1 MKRIVGSGV
10 IASLVVL
17 VLLLASAGLSRAAL
31 FPAET
36 FTLSN
41 GMEVV
46 VLPNHRAPIVV
57 HMVWYRVGAADDPPG
72 KSGIAHFLEHLMFK
86 GTDKHAPGEFSRIV
100 ADNGGEENAF
110 TTADYTGY
118 FQKVARDRLEIVM
131 ELEADRMR
139 NLKLTDAIVTP
150 ERQVILEERNSRVD
164 NDPSALLQEQM
175 EAALYVRHPFGTPTI
190 GWRNEM
196 EGLDRDAALSVYTRF
211 YAPDNAI
218 LVVAGDI
225 TAAELKPLAEK
236 YYGGLKPSGITPRH
250 RVAEPAPMVE
260 RRVIL
265 RDARASQPSLVRSY
279 LAPSAASS
287 GRDTATAL
295 SVLSD
300 IFGNNST
307 SRLYRSL
314 TVEQKKAAYAGSSY
328 HALALEW
335 SSFYVYAAPLPETSV
350 TDLEAALDASIADL
364 LKNGVSEAELK
375 ESVTRM
381 KARAV
386 YALDDP
392 EAIANIFGSVLAI
405 GLTID
410 DIQNWPARL
419 DAVTVERVNAAA
431 REILKPERS
440 VTGLLLPKTEG

>member
-1 MKRIVGSGV
+1 MRRAIGSGV
-10 IASLVVL
+10 IAALAAL
-17 VLLLASAGLSRAAL
+17 VLFLATAGMSRAGL
-31 FPAET
+31 FNAES

-41 GMEVV
+41 GMQVV

-57 HMVWYRVGAADDPPG
+57 HMVWYRVGAADDPLG

-110 TTADYTGY
+110 TTSDYTGY
-118 FQKVARDRLEIVM
+118 FQKVARDRLETVM

-139 NLKLTDAIVTP
+139 NLKLTDAVVTP
-150 ERQVILEERNSRVD
+150 ERQVILEERNSRTD
-164 NDPSALLQEQM
+164 NNPSALLQEQV
-175 EAALYVRHPFGTPTI
+175 EAAQYVRHPFGTPTI

-196 EGLDRDAALSVYTRF
+196 ETLDRETALAVYRQY

-225 TAAELKPLAEK
+225 SAAELKPLAEK
-236 YYGGLKPSGITPRH
+236 YYGGLTPSGVTPR
-250 RVAEPAPMVE
+250 RRLAEPPPLAE

-265 RDARASQPSLVRSY
+265 RDARAAQPSLMRSY
-279 LAPSAASS
+279 LAPSLASS
-287 GRDTATAL
+287 QGETATAL

-300 IFGNNST
+300 ILGNNTT

-314 TVEQKKAAYAGSSY
+314 TVEKKIATYAGSTY
-328 HALALEW
+328 QALAIDW
-335 SSFYVYAAPLPETSV
+335 SNFYLFAAPLPGTSM
-350 TDLEAALDASIADL
+350 DALEAALDASIAEL
-364 LKNGVSEAELK
+364 LKSGVTESEVK
-375 ESVTRM
+375 EAVSRM

-386 YALDDP
+386 YPFDSP
-392 EAIANIFGSVLAI
+392 QAIANIFGSALAI
-405 GLTID
+405 GLSVED
-410 DIQNWPARL
+410 VEGWPARL
-419 DAVTVERVNAAA
+419 DSVTIEQVNAAA

-440 VTGLLLPKTEG
+440 VTGLLLPKAES

>member
-1 MKRIVGSGV
+1 MKRAFSSSL
-10 IASLVVL
+10 IAGLVALGL
-17 VLLLASAGLSRAAL
+17 VLSVASAARAG
-31 FPAET
+31 FFNAET
-36 FTLSN
+36 FALSN
-41 GMEVV
+41 GMQVV
-46 VLPNHRAPIVV
+46 VLPNHRAPIIV

-86 GTDKHAPGEFSRIV
+86 GTDKRAPGEFSRIV
-100 ADNGGEENAF
+100 ADNGGVENAF
-110 TTADYTGY
+110 TSADYTGY

-139 NLKLTDAIVTP
+139 NLKLTDETVTL

-175 EAALYVRHPFGTPTI
+175 EAVQFARHPFGTPTI
-190 GWRNEM
+190 GWRHEM
-196 EGLDRDAALSVYTRF
+196 EGLDRETALAFLDRY

-218 LVVAGDI
+218 LVVAGDT

-236 YYGGLKPSGITPRH
+236 YYGGLVPSGMTARQ
-250 RVAEPAPMVE
+250 RLAEPPPLAE

-279 LAPSAASS
+279 LAPSAASAQ
-287 GRDTATAL
+287 RDMATAL

-300 IFGNNST
+300 ILGNNTT

-314 TVEQKKAAYAGSSY
+314 TVEKKIATYAGSTY
-328 HALALEW
+328 QALALDW
-335 SSFYVYAAPLPETSV
+335 ASFYLFAAPLPGMSM
-350 TDLEAALDASIADL
+350 DQLEAALDASIADL
-364 LKNGVSEAELK
+364 LRNGVTETEVKEAVK
-375 ESVTRM
+375 RM

-392 EAIANIFGSVLAI
+392 QAIASIFGSALSV
-405 GLTID
+405 GLSVD
-410 DIQNWPARL
+410 DVESWPTRL